1 MAIMQTDP
9 KRPNEAVTINPAN
22 PNRIQVSPFPYFG
35 GNTAPATID
44 ATPFQGGPLR
54 VYLDPD
60 GSISTDLYRDH
71 YWLLAEAILP
81 ERRYENQPTG
91 QVDENGQP
99 MMAMVEL
106 PLDLNDVEII
116 VFPLPEVV

>member
-9 KRPNEAVTINPAN
+9 RRPNEAVAIDPAN

-60 GSISTDLYRDH
+60 GSISTVRGH
-71 YWLLAEAILP
+71 KLLP
-81 ERRYENQPTG
+81 FN
-91 QVDENGQP
+91 
-99 MMAMVEL
+99 
-106 PLDLNDVEII
+106 
-116 VFPLPEVV
+116 